1 MSEVCSGKQTC
12 AQLRTGFKLT
22 TVFILIYMYSVNIL
36 QLSHRL
42 GPPYVS
48 CIVMMISS
56 SSFLLLLY
64 DLDFSFSSLLL
75 LWLRS
80 PSLEL
85 FFLFLLSSSSYT
97 FFSSSVF
104 WSGVLVL
111 VAVFSNCVFASQPRS
126 PRPLSS
132 CCPHV
137 LGGWE
142 SIWPPPTLSSS
153 MTPTG
158 TPTTTFRYVA
168 LALACN

>member
-1 MSEVCSGKQTC
+1 MHRQHCL
-12 AQLRTGFKLT
+12 AILIIKLT
-22 TVFILIYMYSVNIL
+22 TVFILIYMYSFNIL

-75 LWLRS
+75 LWPTS

-85 FFLFLLSSSSYT
+85 FFLFLLSSSSCT
-97 FFSSSVF
+97 FSSSSSCVS

-137 LGGWE
+137 LGGWG
-142 SIWPPPTLSSS
+142 SIWPPLTLLSS

-158 TPTTTFRYVA
+158 TPTTTFRYGA